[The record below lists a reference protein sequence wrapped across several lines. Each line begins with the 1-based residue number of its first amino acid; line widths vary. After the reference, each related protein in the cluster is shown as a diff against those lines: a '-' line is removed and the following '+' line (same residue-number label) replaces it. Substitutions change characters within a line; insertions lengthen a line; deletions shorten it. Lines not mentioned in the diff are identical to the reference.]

1 MRAKPLF
8 VLVLLIGA
16 CLLMGHS
23 SANMGNLTNGVEV
36 VTDNATYS
44 LMCTGTVG
52 YVLSWTASGAPFIVS
67 ALSLVSSLTNG
78 VVFYVGVPLV
88 TTNPITALNTSYTNQ
103 TRGVIQVSITLNSLL
118 AAQASCWMFQYPTN
132 TTGLVRTNN
141 IDFAQGP
148 SIASTTIQT
157 LQGTV
162 YQGYIVKVVDKSSGL
177 GSATLNT
184 ESGTGMTVNRITY

>member
-1 MRAKPLF
+1 MKRLLILLAAILIF
-8 VLVLLIGA
+8 GGSVQAQNTNGILVVTNSTCVVLLA
-16 CLLMGHS
+16 SFVQNSLLATS
-23 SANMGNLTNGVEV
+23 SNGIPFFSPMSDVISNNNIALNSITNG
-36 VTDNATYS
+36 
-44 LMCTGTVG
+44 
-52 YVLSWTASGAPFIVS
+52 FI
-67 ALSLVSSLTNG
+67 L
-78 VVFYVGVPLV
+78 YVGVPLV